1 MIHKPYPSDVSE
13 DEWAFAALYLA
24 LLPETG
30 AQRERALREVF
41 NRRRYMVRNGISW
54 RAMPNDLPQWRRS
67 ISNCAL
73 AESGLFRDAGHDL
86 HVLLRVA
93 SERTAE
99 PTAAILDS
107 RPLRSGATA
116 GLFGS
121 ANRWLQMIPVHFH
134 DKIKPAGERQ
144 PAGLGVERGPEVS
157 GPSALAT
164 HGVEG
169 RSEPATL

>member
-1 MIHKPYPSDVSE
+1 
-13 DEWAFAALYLA
+13 
-24 LLPETG
+24 
-30 AQRERALREVF
+30 
-41 NRRRYMVRNGISW
+41 
-54 RAMPNDLPQWRRS
+54 MPNDLPQWRRS

-86 HVLLRVA
+86 QVLLRVA

-107 RPLRSGATA
+107 RTLRSGATA

-121 ANRWLQMIPVHFH
+121 GSRWLQMVPVHFH

-144 PAGLGVERGPEVS
+144 PAGLGVERGGLRPRARPHWQRMEWR
-157 GPSALAT
+157 
-164 HGVEG
+164 GVPNSPPCNSCKDIQPV
-169 RSEPATL
+169 RITTSL